1 MCGILV
7 PNGIAV
13 IEDELLPP
21 PRQRSPSTGN
31 FQNLESLLLIG
42 FMLVMVV
49 GGILRAIFG
58 RLPAAA
64 ILGVGTGALAWFF
77 AGPVILAVIAGV
89 IAFVFTLLGG
99 GRGLMGGMGGFGRG
113 GLGGGGFGGGGG
125 GFGGGGASGRW

>member
-1 MCGILV
+1 MRDFSTKRDCGHRRRATAAAASAQFIHWQFPEFRIV
-7 PNGIAV
+7 IA
-13 IEDELLPP
+13 DWFYA
-21 PRQRSPSTGN
+21 GD
-31 FQNLESLLLIG
+31 G
-42 FMLVMVV
+42 G

-113 GLGGGGFGGGGG
+113 GLGGGGLGGGGG